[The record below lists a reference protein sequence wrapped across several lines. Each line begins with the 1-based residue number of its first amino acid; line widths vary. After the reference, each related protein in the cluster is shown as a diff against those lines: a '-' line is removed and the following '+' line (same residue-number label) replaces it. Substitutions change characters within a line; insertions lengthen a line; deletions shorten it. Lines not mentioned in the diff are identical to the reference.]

1 MKTGRERTPCP
12 CDVRVRFVLLRA
24 QMHQCFLGMLGAAGR
39 IALLAGV
46 HGALPMRDGFREMG
60 TGFFLLGRF
69 GMFQGRFG
77 VLHENIRMSG
87 LPVLDRFL
95 RVLDSFLLMR
105 LGRPGDAADHKC
117 ESAEKQRHSR
127 QFLQHTAYLLLCTL
141 TTSDLRDSR
150 ARTIFYV
157 PVRHRN
163 TRFFMVSM
171 RSGIA
176 HALIYAGGC
185 SPDSF

>member
-1 MKTGRERTPCP
+1 
-12 CDVRVRFVLLRA
+12 
-24 QMHQCFLGMLGAAGR
+24 
-39 IALLAGV
+39 
-46 HGALPMRDGFREMG
+46 
-60 TGFFLLGRF
+60 
-69 GMFQGRFG
+69 
-77 VLHENIRMSG
+77 MSG

-141 TTSDLRDSR
+141 TASDLRDSR

-163 TRFFMVSM
+163 TRFFMVSR

-185 SPDSF
+185 SPDSFEFDPLWQVIQLDDIFYRIGILRALVLSQKPLHAREAQCVPDALRIGT